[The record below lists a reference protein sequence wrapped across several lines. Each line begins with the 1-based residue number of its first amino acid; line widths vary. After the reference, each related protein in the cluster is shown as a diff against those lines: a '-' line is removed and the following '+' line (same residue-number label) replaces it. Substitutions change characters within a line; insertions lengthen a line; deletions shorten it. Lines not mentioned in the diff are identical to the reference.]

1 MDLNMPGF
9 LSFTISWSLPELM
22 SIESVVPSNCLTLC
36 HPLLVLPSIISSIRV
51 FFNESP
57 LLIRW
62 PKYWSFSF
70 SINTS
75 IEYSWSNSFRIDWLD
90 FLAVQETLKS
100 LLQHHTSKTL
110 ILLCSAFFM
119 VQFSHPYMSTGKP
132 VLTTWTLSANW
143 CLCFLICCLGLS

>member
-9 LSFTISWSLPELM
+9 LSFTFSWSLPELM

-100 LLQHHTSKTL
+100 LLQHHSSKTL

>member
-1 MDLNMPGF
+1 MPGF

>member
-1 MDLNMPGF
+1 MPGF

-132 VLTTWTLSANW
+132 VLTT
-143 CLCFLICCLGLS
+143 

>member
-110 ILLCSAFFM
+110 ILLCSAFVM
-119 VQFSHPYMSTGKP
+119 VQFSHPYMGTGKP

-143 CLCFLICCLGLS
+143 CFCFLICCLGLS